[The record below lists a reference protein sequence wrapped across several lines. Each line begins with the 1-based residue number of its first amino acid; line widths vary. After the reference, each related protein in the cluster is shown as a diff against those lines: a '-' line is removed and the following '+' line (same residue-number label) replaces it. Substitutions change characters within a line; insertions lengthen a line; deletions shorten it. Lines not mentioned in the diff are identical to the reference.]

1 MIETGIDTRVKV
13 NQIIESQLPSYVSV
27 ETPKAVDFL
36 KQYYKSQD
44 SQGSPADLIDNLDQ
58 YIKFDNLTPEVISGI
73 TTLTSA
79 VSSSDTVINVIST
92 KGYPNKDGIFQL
104 DNEIIYYTGI
114 TTNSFTGC
122 IRGFSGI
129 SQYNDGEVVF
139 NSTTAKDHTIGIGVT
154 NLSTLFL
161 REYFRN
167 LKVLYAPGFE
177 DESFDSDVDV
187 NNLVKNLKSFYQSKG
202 TAESINTLISILFGQ
217 NSTIRKQS
225 EFLFE
230 PSEAS
235 FRKRL
240 VLVAEKVDGGDPL
253 KLSGQTLFQDDNE
266 NNANINAASAP
277 ISEVETT
284 IRGGTLYY
292 TIYLYQR
299 FQDPSPGFEGNF
311 SITPSSRTIGDTLIG
326 DSVITV
332 DSTIG
337 FSKSGVLRNGSDS
350 ITYTD
355 KTITQFL
362 GCTGIETN
370 IPAATNI
377 RTNDTVYGFTNDTNE
392 RVELRLTGVISEFD
406 AQESIYNSTIGEIY
420 RTKSIGQKILNPAS
434 NKTYEQISFNSWK
447 YNTSSSIKVE
457 SFNGSVFVLGRS
469 LDNAYLR
476 DGDNVEVVN
485 RADLNVVV
493 GLATVSI
500 TGANQVV
507 LSGDGITDL
516 VQGIGYDIRRKVK
529 KASSSGIEL
538 SFGNNTLISNVLN
551 TYITKDRRN
560 LYVAANSLPDYDI
573 DLNQIQVSIPQA
585 SSSSGTLD
593 DQTDLGEFNNI
604 SFSASVPFITG
615 DEIVYSAGTAT
626 EAIKGLEF
634 GRSYFVEVQSPNNKI
649 RLYVA
654 RSFIDSGNNVKLSAP
669 DNGNGSHFFSLAEQV
684 DKKIAPQKVLKK
696 FSLIR
701 SLDTGNETST
711 VGGASGILANGV
723 EISNYKIDDKVFF
736 GPVEEINVF
745 NSGSGYDVVSPP
757 KCVISSS
764 DNAGTNAEANVAII
778 GSLKDVIIDPQDFDI
793 DQVISI
799 TVNGGNGAGAV
810 VEPLVIDQFREIG
823 FNGKNASDGGGVSV
837 YGDFIR
843 TINNHNFGNGQE
855 IVYDPN
861 GNRALGV
868 TGFGETN
875 ITGNFL
881 ETGGRY
887 YTEVI
892 DPVSFRLYENES
904 DYNSGINTVGF
915 STGSNTGGLH
925 KFRTAQA
932 TKQITGVNVLES
944 GSGYEN
950 RQVAI
955 QTTGIST
962 SNNSFVFKN
971 HGFSTGEL
979 ITYSTTGDKIPELST
994 SDQYYVTKVD
1004 DNIFRISNA
1013 GVAGTNSTN
1022 FDRGLTEKFT
1032 GIGTG
1037 LHVFNYPPIT
1047 VDVSVSIAN
1056 TVGVVTA
1063 TPIVVGSIKDV
1074 LLYEGG
1080 TSYGSKVLNFHKR
1093 PTVSIVTG
1101 SSAEF
1106 KAVIS
1111 DKKII
1116 DILVTQPG
1124 NNYFSPPDLVITSES
1139 GSGCLAR
1146 AVVNANGQVTDVIII
1161 STGNNYVDSDTSI
1174 SAVARGSGSLLRP
1187 SVRSLTLN
1195 NRVRFNQYG
1204 GEAIIDKGENN
1215 LQYAIVGYNPKLQAD
1230 FQDQDDTKHSPLIGW
1245 AYDGNPIYGCYGYT
1259 DSNDKTSPI
1268 KLVESGYVVNINN
1281 VFNRPSG
1288 FESGLFIEDY
1298 LFTDS
1303 GDLDKHNGRFTKTP
1317 EFPNGTYAYFSTL
1330 ELDPLTGNLKSSF
1343 PYFIGDSYRSNVLE
1357 ENLAGS
1363 SISLTQDF
1371 DFIGNE
1377 LIRNT
1382 FPYNVAEVGA
1392 DYNFFVQ
1399 PYNFDNQK
1407 VVVKSRSKGG
1417 LENLAIVN
1425 KGRNYQ
1431 VGDNIVFDNSKTTG
1445 GAAAAQV
1452 SEVTGGVVNSITK
1465 EFLTYDRFVFE
1476 TINST
1481 QVAGFISTYH
1491 NFESN
1496 NIVKISGLSTY
1507 VAGLSGDYTIGVAVD
1522 DFSLTDNVVAEPVG
1536 GMVTDLPI
1544 TNIPE
1549 FLRPNSEIEINDE
1562 TLTVLNVFKPL
1573 NIFGRFNN
1581 IIRAVRGTSGSGHTV
1596 GAAVTAKSSQIIF
1609 PFSGPT
1615 LDSKAND
1622 VVYFNPTEAVG
1633 FGTTTG
1639 ISIETD
1645 YALGGVTTNRSIP
1658 TYSIYLEKHPFTDN
1672 QPIKIIKPAGTNPIS
1687 VSTVGA
1693 AYTFTLPLTGNEQLV
1708 YAVNKGPNI
1717 IGIKTTL
1724 DSAEINFQNC
1734 DTNNYQYQFTS
1745 TFKQVIGKVE
1755 RLTARVSTA
1764 SSHGLQKD
1772 DRIVFDVKPNLT
1784 VGIGT
1789 STAVRVLF
1797 NEFTQNAVVDPI
1809 GFSSASVGLSSSR
1822 FNIESHGL
1830 VTGDLVF
1837 YDAVETTGIDTGK
1850 YFVFSGDPDSFSL
1863 AETKTDL
1870 EGQEIRLVNFT
1881 SIGGTSHT
1889 ISKVNPQIK
1898 VTRNNNIKFDLSDSS
1913 LSGYNFKVFYDSN
1926 YRNQLVGTGSSET
1939 FEVTGIG
1946 TVGMGTAS
1954 VTIQFNEFLPEQ
1966 LYYNLEK
1973 TSNNTLVESDVSA
1986 DNFSRIL
1993 YVNSEYSKDTV
2004 VVGLG
2009 TFVTEFLVNLP
2020 DAPEKDSYVV
2030 SEVDKLEYSTKSPTA
2045 FGGISKLSILSKG
2058 SDYDKL
2064 PGIST
2069 ITSTLGSDAEIQPKS
2084 NQIGLLDRT
2093 EVEKPG
2099 FDFAVDKTLKP
2110 VADIPV
2116 INEITN
2122 YFTTG
2127 RVIPVSG
2134 GRNFITPPNLVLVN
2148 STTNV
2153 QVDNVSLTA
2162 SLDSGSISSVEVVN
2176 PGSGLQ
2182 GVGHSVFSLIN
2193 DNGLSITK
2201 ADSVQTGIMTL
2212 TVVTPVLG
2220 FSTNPLQAGDE
2231 VFVDGIQEY
2240 TGEGDGFNSKNY
2252 GFRFF
2257 EVTSFNGGI
2266 NPAEV
2271 TIDLS
2276 GIGTGAPG
2284 VAVTNVNFGSIIK
2297 KESYPTFAVEIL
2309 PKEFIQNEPILL
2321 ENAAGETTAT
2331 VLTVESSDES
2341 LLKTRGDLK
2350 LNIGDKLL
2358 GSVSGARGTIVETKA
2373 FDGFYDVGYGST
2385 INFGWITNRGI
2396 LNDDTQ
2402 VVPDNDYYQRLAYSI
2417 KSPVKYDDLIGPVNR
2432 LAHISGTKNF
2442 ADTEITSVAVAST
2455 NFIDQDASQSLVIDL
2470 FSESDVTTNNFFDFA
2485 VDTDVEQ
2492 NVTNISQLTTNSIKF
2507 GTKKLTNFIE
2517 CVTNRVLSVDD
2528 ISGAFIDRENLVGTF
2543 KDIINFPAGTG
2554 YSRFTVVITD
2564 VVDRTSFQVV
2574 DLVVLNDGSNNTFIL
2589 EKSNIKSNPQ
2599 AQVSLEA
2606 EKKSLGELSTEFI
2619 QLDGTIAL
2627 RFTPSNTRKT
2637 YDLKAFRQ
2645 LFDSRVSGLGT
2656 NTIGDTKLIG
2666 VTTQVGAGSTD
2677 QLVGLASSEFN
2688 SMFAYVEVVDNTTS
2702 EREYAELTVLHDG
2715 VNAFLGQYGF
2725 DTSERLLNFSPIGTF
2740 GANMVSFGGNNV
2752 LKLEFHNNSENS
2764 ATVKANIVGFT
2775 TTNVGLRSEHFKL
2788 TTQVSGTERTARLES
2803 NVLQETANAGYGITV
2818 VGITSII
2825 DRFAK
2830 SVVRVSSGNTESL
2843 SQVLMAQEVGQKDIF
2858 VLEYPQLGIN
2868 TAIGLGTFS
2877 SRYNGA
2883 FAELIFLPDSKFVG
2897 DEIRIEEFSEIVY
2910 SDQDTNLT
2918 SIGEFGF
2925 GTVID
2930 TIVQAKY
2937 TPEDRTSFTLSYEDY
2952 PIFARRFNPA
2962 NSSVFDLTTGNI
2974 FLESH
2979 FMNTGQDIKY
2989 EAGSSIIGINS
3000 ESITIGSTTAGGG
3013 GVIGDIRSGSAIV
3026 SGASTN
3032 TGIAVGDE
3040 FFGPGVA
3047 AGATIV
3053 SIGNTFRFFLGD
3065 SDGGKI
3071 ITGVANTSI
3080 IAIGDTIRELITET
3094 GFGTV
3099 TAIGAGSLT
3108 VANNVPVGVGSTYYS
3123 ERLGIGITMS
3133 AVATA
3138 TTSRQSYFSGFTTNV
3153 LPEDLFVIRIDNNN
3167 IKLATKKDFAVKGL
3181 GIAPTSAGSGNF
3193 HLIDTTKKLEK
3204 SLIVLDGVVQAPI
3217 ARTLVEHETIEPIA
3231 IGRTFIALSGISTLV
3246 PDYILKIDNE
3256 LMNILNVGLGT
3267 TGQGPIS
3274 GVGTFNLANVSRGFV
3289 GTKEVPHDSGKTA
3302 IVHRGAYNI
3311 VESDIHFVDTPR
3323 GAGGDFILDDRGLQ
3337 FTRSEF
3343 NGRVYL
3349 RNDYTTNELYDD
3361 ISPEFTGIA
3370 KTFSLGVNGGNYP
3383 IGLDTSS
3390 GSGLLFVNGVH
3401 QGQSTDNNPLNVYSI
3416 VANEDDVQ
3424 VVFSGTK
3431 LITGDPYLNELD
3443 AVKNQLPVGGV
3454 IVSAGSSG
3462 GVGIAPLVGAKVIA
3476 RVGAGGSITEV
3487 VGIDTVGTY
3496 TTITNFLYDHLSGI
3510 ATVTTASA
3518 HGFGG
3523 GDFVDMRNIEF
3534 DCPKGFDTLVGI
3546 STVDYDHVSGI
3557 MTVTTS
3563 TNHGLNKDMRV
3574 QFDDLEFICPTGQ
3587 YNKRCGVSTFV
3598 YNNVVGILTVTT
3610 STVHQLNTDMQVKL
3624 ENFEFACAPEH
3635 AGVTTHVFPDGTNG
3649 RFFNIVTRLS
3659 NTEFETQ
3666 VGPST
3671 IPHIGIN
3678 VGSAAVEIGVT
3689 TNKFSSDLGI
3699 QWGITGFDY
3708 TESTGVAT
3716 ITTKGDH
3723 NVVSAIGSGG
3733 GEHIYVGGTASN
3745 AVQSGGNYV
3754 HTFLSAVANSVTSN
3768 VGNLP
3773 NPVTNVVYTP
3783 STGNMV
3789 ITSAAHSLTGSN
3801 TISIAD
3807 NGLSF
3812 TCTMDGNTAT
3822 KTYPR
3827 STDPASGAN
3836 LAITATTTN
3845 TFTVNVGA
3853 SPIVNHDVTAA
3864 TYDPATGRMELTIGS
3879 HSLTAGTSIKIANGS
3894 LTFTCA
3900 KNNHASQHSYP
3911 RPSDPFYDTA
3921 INIDAVT
3928 ATTIFVNVGASIS
3941 SFVRLSGLAFTCS
3954 DQYAG
3959 VTTHIFP
3966 GIAKAGDLNF
3976 FDEFEVLG
3984 AAADQLTINVGP
3996 STIAHNYTDHTGF
4009 LNRVTYADSYLVQS
4023 VVGPTTFVTN
4033 VNPLGYANTY
4043 VGGGTVDTGF
4053 TTTRFP
4059 DNRGTPYAIE
4069 NFEYDKTTGFSTI
4082 TTKKNYSGLAIG
4094 DVINLSG
4101 IAFTCPKLN
4110 VGTPN
4115 GFLYNP
4121 ATGISTISFASAHG
4135 LTNGDAISIDTNS
4148 ITFTCT
4154 QGPGNHTYPRV
4165 TDFAFD
4171 RYLTI
4176 SNVTSNTF
4184 QVNVGTG
4191 GTGTSPHTFVSATTN
4206 AIKTLNYQGVTTSI
4220 FPDGTQ
4226 GFEFKI
4232 FDLPAANKIVTNV
4245 GVSTIDHTYDDHG
4258 IVFGVKSTGPYEINT
4273 IISPTEFVVDVFKVG
4288 FAHTFVPNRRRGGID
4303 PEAAKFNYLTF
4314 GSGYFNTVD
4323 VVVEEVGHSGAAAT
4337 ITATIPDNEH
4347 RFVSASAN
4355 GVTRSIGGTLTV
4367 SDADYDPVTGILTLT
4382 FTGSHGL
4389 TASSNTITIADGS
4402 IVFTCAQDS
4411 HQTVHPY
4418 PRSTDPASGTAL
4430 TVLSTPTATKIT
4442 VNVGTSSN
4450 STGGILELTI
4460 EGGGSGYTNPTIQI
4474 DNPSYA
4480 DLPIIGVN
4488 RRGIGN
4494 TTETGLGLKVDCV
4507 VGSAAT
4513 AGFGTAL
4520 FGITNYE
4527 LSSPGFSFKKGD
4539 IFTPVGLV
4547 TAAGITTEYSE
4558 FQIEVIDVLND
4569 SFSAWNFGEIDYIDS
4584 IQSLQDGFR
4593 TRFPLNLDGIP
4604 LSFQTD
4610 PTNQRSTEIDLDSVL
4625 LIFVNGVVQ
4634 VPKKDY
4640 FFEGGT
4646 SFNFNF
4652 TSPPGASDVI
4662 SIYFYRGIRG
4672 VDSFIV
4678 TVFETVKPGDEVQ
4691 LKKFDGTDTITQDER
4706 TIFSIK
4712 DSTDIETNVYR
4723 GTGINPDIFRP
4734 ISFTK
4739 QKKDVII
4746 SEEIQPKIRE
4756 TLEAQIMPTSKVIRD
4771 FGTSDT
4777 EIFLESANLF
4787 KYEQEDGNT
4796 GLVVADA
4803 LVVEYNDPVA
4813 AAVSASVSSG
4823 GTITS
4828 VNIISAGSGYAD
4840 GAVEV
4845 SIANPPKV
4853 DNPKY
4858 GIVGVGSTAIVTGSA
4873 SGGIL
4878 TSVTISYEGLGYD
4891 PTNVPQA
4898 IAEFPAPKTELINDA
4913 DVILGYSGIITGI
4926 GTTTGIGSHPLA
4938 LKFQVDLSDSG
4949 SVSLLPTLLVGY
4961 PILVKDTITG
4971 SGVTSVGANDAAVV
4985 GIGTTVLDNIYTVS
4999 AFDIQGNTGIITC
5012 NIKSDTNTVGIAT
5025 TTGTNIGEFSWGKLS
5040 GFTRGDSP
5048 ISISVTGN
5056 TVDVGLTTYSSISRR
5071 GLGLRNTG
5079 GLSKIIFL

>member
-79 VSSSDTVINVIST
+79 VSSDDTVINVIST

-104 DNEIIYYTGI
+104 DDEIIYYTGI

-122 IRGFSGI
+122 VRGFSGI
-129 SQYNDGEVVF
+129 SQYNNGEVVF
-139 NSTTAKDHTIGIGVT
+139 NSTTAKDHTTGIGVT

-225 EFLFE
+225 EFLLE

-284 IRGGTLYY
+284 IRDGIVYY

-311 SITPSSRTIGDTLIG
+311 SITPSSRTIGDTLAG

-337 FSKSGVLRNGSDS
+337 FSKSGVLRNGSDT

-377 RTNDTVYGFTNDTNE
+377 RTNDTAYGFTNDTNE
-392 RVELRLTGVISEFD
+392 KVELRLTGVISEFD
-406 AQESIYNSTIGEIY
+406 EQEPIYNSIIGEIY

-538 SFGNNTLISNVLN
+538 SFGNNTLVSNVLN

-573 DLNQIQVSIPQA
+573 DLNQVQVSIPQA
-585 SSSSGTLD
+585 SSASGTLD
-593 DQTDLGEFNNI
+593 DQTALGEFNNI

-654 RSFIDSGNNVKLSAP
+654 RSFIGSGNNVKLNAP
-669 DNGNGSHFFSLAEQV
+669 DDGNVGSHFFSLAEQV

-736 GPVEEINVF
+736 GPVEKINVF

-764 DNAGTNAEANVAII
+764 DNAGNDAEANVAVT
-778 GSLKDVIIDPQDFDI
+778 GSLKDILIDPQDFDI
-793 DQVISI
+793 DQVVSI
-799 TVNGGNGAGAV
+799 TVSGGNGSGAV

-823 FNGKNASDGGGVSV
+823 FNGKNASDGGGVSIF
-837 YGDFIR
+837 GDFIR

-887 YTEVI
+887 YTEII

-962 SNNSFVFKN
+962 SNNTFVFKN

-979 ITYSTTGDKIPELST
+979 ITYSTTGDKIPELSL

-1022 FDRGLTEKFT
+1022 FDRGLTEKIT

-1047 VDVSVSIAN
+1047 VDISVSIAN

-1063 TPIVVGSIKDV
+1063 TPIVVGNIKDV
-1074 LLYEGG
+1074 LLFDGG

-1093 PTVSIVTG
+1093 PAVSIVTG

-1106 KAVIS
+1106 KAIIS

-1124 NNYFSPPDLVITSES
+1124 TNYFSPPDLVITSES

-1146 AVVNANGQVTDVIII
+1146 AVVNADGQVTDVIVI

-1174 SAVARGSGSLLRP
+1174 SAVARGSGALLRP
-1187 SVRSLTLN
+1187 SIRSLTLN
-1195 NRVRFNQYG
+1195 NRVRFDQYG

-1215 LQYAIVGYNPKLQAD
+1215 LQYAIVGYNPKLQAA
-1230 FQDQDDTKHSPLIGW
+1230 FQDLDDTKHSPLIGW

-1259 DSNDKTSPI
+1259 DSNDQTSPI
-1268 KLVESGYVVNINN
+1268 KLIESGYEVTITN
-1281 VFNRPSG
+1281 VFDRPSG

-1417 LENLAIVN
+1417 LESLAIVN

-1431 VGDNIVFDNSKTTG
+1431 VGDNIIFDNSKTTG

-1452 SEVTGGVVNSITK
+1452 SEVTGGTVNSITK

-1481 QVAGFISTYH
+1481 QAAGFISTYH
-1491 NFESN
+1491 DFESN

-1507 VAGLSGDYTIGVAVD
+1507 VADLAGDYTIGVAVD

-1639 ISIETD
+1639 ISIDTD
-1645 YALGGVTTNRSIP
+1645 YALGGVTTDRSIP

-1672 QPIKIIKPAGTNPIS
+1672 QPIKIIKPTGANPIS

-1693 AYTFTLPLTGNEQLV
+1693 AYTFNLPLTGNEQLV
-1708 YAVNKGPNI
+1708 YAVNKGPNT

-1772 DRIVFDVKPNLT
+1772 DKIVFDVKPNLT

-1926 YRNQLVGTGSSET
+1926 YRNELVGTGSSES

-1993 YVNSEYSKDTV
+1993 YVDSEYSKNTV

-2020 DAPEKDSYVV
+2020 DAPEKDSYIL

-2045 FGGISKLSILSKG
+2045 FGGISKLKIISKG

-2069 ITSTLGSDAEIQPKS
+2069 ITSILGSDAEIQPKS

-2116 INEITN
+2116 INEITD

-2127 RVIPVSG
+2127 KIIPVSG

-2153 QVDNVSLTA
+2153 QVDNVSLIA
-2162 SLDSGSISSVEVVN
+2162 KLDSGSISSVEVIN

-2182 GVGHSVFSLIN
+2182 GVGHSVYSLIN

-2220 FSTNPLQAGDE
+2220 FSTNPLKTGDE

-2240 TGEGDGFNSKNY
+2240 TGVGDGFNSKNY

-2266 NPAEV
+2266 NPAQV

-2276 GIGTGAPG
+2276 GIGTGSPG
-2284 VAVTNVNFGSIIK
+2284 VAVTDVNFGSIIK
-2297 KESYPTFAVEIL
+2297 KESYPTFAVDIL
-2309 PKEFIQNEPILL
+2309 PKEFIQNEPLLL

-2341 LLKTRGDLK
+2341 VLKTRGDLK
-2350 LNIGDKLL
+2350 LNVGDKLL

-2402 VVPDNDYYQRLAYSI
+2402 VVPDNDYYQKLAYSI
-2417 KSPVKYDDLIGPVNR
+2417 KSPVKFDDLIGPVNR

-2442 ADTEITSVAVAST
+2442 ADTEISSVAVAST

-2470 FSESDVTTNNFFDFA
+2470 LSESDVTTNNFFDFA

-2517 CVTNRVLSVDD
+2517 CVTNRVLSIDD
-2528 ISGAFIDRENLVGTF
+2528 ISGSFIDRENLVGTF

-2554 YSRFTVVITD
+2554 YSRFTVIITD

-2574 DLVVLNDGSNNTFIL
+2574 DLVLLNDGSNNTFVL

-2599 AQVSLEA
+2599 AEVALEA
-2606 EKKSLGELSTEFI
+2606 EKESLGELSAEFI

-2666 VTTQVGAGSTD
+2666 VTTQIGIGSTE

-2688 SMFAYVEVVDNTTS
+2688 SMFAYVEVTDNTTS

-2740 GANMVSFGGNNV
+2740 GANMVSSGGNNV
-2752 LKLEFHNNSENS
+2752 LKLEFHNNSANS

-2788 TTQVSGTERTARLES
+2788 TTQISGTERTARLES
-2803 NVLQETANAGYGITV
+2803 NVIQETANAGYGITV

-2830 SVVRVSSGNTESL
+2830 SVIRVSSGNTESL
-2843 SQVLMAQEVGQKDIF
+2843 SQVLMTQEFGQKDIF

-2877 SRYNGA
+2877 SQYNDK

-2910 SDQDTNLT
+2910 SDQDTNLNE
-2918 SIGEFGF
+2918 IQEFGF

-2930 TIVQAKY
+2930 TVIQAKY
-2937 TPEDRTSFTLSYEDY
+2937 TPEDRTSFTLAYEDY

-3013 GVIGDIRSGSAIV
+3013 EVIGDLRSGSTIV

-3065 SDGGKI
+3065 SDGSKV

-3099 TAIGAGSLT
+3099 TAIGEGSLT

-3181 GIAPTSAGSGNF
+3181 GIAPTSVGSGNN

-3217 ARTLVEHETIEPIA
+3217 ARTLVEHDTIEPIA
-3231 IGRTFIALSGISTLV
+3231 VGRTFIALSGISTLV
-3246 PDYILKIDNE
+3246 PDYILKIDDE
-3256 LMNILNVGLGT
+3256 MMNILNVGLGT
-3267 TGQGPIS
+3267 TGQGPIT

-3289 GTKEVPHDSGKTA
+3289 GTKEVAHDNNKTA

-3337 FTRSEF
+3337 FSRSEF

-3370 KTFSLGVNGGNYP
+3370 RTFALGVDGGNYP
-3383 IGLDTSS
+3383 VGLDTSS

-3416 VANEDDVQ
+3416 VATEDEVQ

-3431 LITGDPYLNELD
+3431 LITGDPYVNELD

-3496 TTITNFLYDHLSGI
+3496 TTITNFLYDHISGI

-3546 STVDYDHVSGI
+3546 STVDYDNVSGI

-3610 STVHQLNTDMQVKL
+3610 STVHRLNTDMQVKL

-3699 QWGITGFDY
+3699 QWGITGFNY
-3708 TESTGVAT
+3708 TESIGVAT
-3716 ITTKGDH
+3716 ITTKGTH
-3723 NVVSAIGSGG
+3723 NVG
-3733 GEHIYVGGTASN
+3733 VG
-3745 AVQSGGNYV
+3745 
-3754 HTFLSAVANSVTSN
+3754 
-3768 VGNLP
+3768 
-3773 NPVTNVVYTP
+3773 
-3783 STGNMV
+3783 
-3789 ITSAAHSLTGSN
+3789 
-3801 TISIAD
+3801 
-3807 NGLSF
+3807 
-3812 TCTMDGNTAT
+3812 
-3822 KTYPR
+3822 
-3827 STDPASGAN
+3827 
-3836 LAITATTTN
+3836 
-3845 TFTVNVGA
+3845 
-3853 SPIVNHDVTAA
+3853 
-3864 TYDPATGRMELTIGS
+3864 
-3879 HSLTAGTSIKIANGS
+3879 
-3894 LTFTCA
+3894 
-3900 KNNHASQHSYP
+3900 
-3911 RPSDPFYDTA
+3911 
-3921 INIDAVT
+3921 
-3928 ATTIFVNVGASIS
+3928 

-3976 FDEFEVLG
+3976 FDEFEVT
-3984 AAADQLTINVGP
+3984 ATSATQMTINVGP

-4009 LNRVTYADSYLVQS
+4009 LNRVTYADSYVVQS

-4094 DVINLSG
+4094 DIINLSG
-4101 IAFTCPKLN
+4101 IALTC
-4110 VGTPN
+4110 
-4115 GFLYNP
+4115 
-4121 ATGISTISFASAHG
+4121 ASAH
-4135 LTNGDAISIDTNS
+4135 S
-4148 ITFTCT
+4148 
-4154 QGPGNHTYPRV
+4154 
-4165 TDFAFD
+4165 
-4171 RYLTI
+4171 
-4176 SNVTSNTF
+4176 
-4184 QVNVGTG
+4184 
-4191 GTGTSPHTFVSATTN
+4191 
-4206 AIKTLNYQGVTTSI
+4206 GVTTTI

-4226 GFEFKI
+4226 GFEFTI
-4232 FDLPAANKIVTNV
+4232 FDLPAVNKIITNV
-4245 GVSTIDHTYDDHG
+4245 GVSTIDHLYDDHG

-4411 HQTVHPY
+4411 HQTLHPY

-4430 TVLSTPTATKIT
+4430 TVLTTPTATKIT

-4450 STGGILELTI
+4450 STGGILEFTI
-4460 EGGGSGYTNPTIQI
+4460 EGGGSGYTNPTIQV

-4480 DLPIIGVN
+4480 DLPIIGVD

-4507 VGSAAT
+4507 IGSAAT
-4513 AGFGTAL
+4513 VGFGTEL
-4520 FGITNYE
+4520 FGVTNYE
-4527 LSSPGFSFKKGD
+4527 LSSPGFAFKKGD

-4558 FQIEVIDVLND
+4558 FQIEVLDVLND

-4584 IQSLQDGFR
+4584 IASLQDGSR
-4593 TRFPLNLDGIP
+4593 TRFPLNLNGIP

-4610 PTNQRSTEIDLDSVL
+4610 PTNQRSAEIDLDSVL

-4672 VDSFIV
+4672 IDSFIV

-4691 LKKFDGTDTITQDER
+4691 LKKFDGTDTFTQDER
-4706 TIFSIK
+4706 KIFSIK

-4723 GTGINPDIFRP
+4723 GKGINQDTFRP
-4734 ISFTK
+4734 ISFTR
-4739 QKKDVII
+4739 QKKDLVI

-4756 TLEAQIMPTSKVIRD
+4756 TLEAQIMPTAKVIRD

-4813 AAVSASVSSG
+4813 AAVTASVSSG

-4828 VNIISAGSGYAD
+4828 VNIVNAGSGYAD
-4840 GAVEV
+4840 GTVEI
-4845 SIANPPKV
+4845 SIANPPKL
-4853 DNPKY
+4853 DNSRY

-4891 PTNVPQA
+4891 PTNVPQV

-4913 DVILGYSGIITGI
+4913 DIIVGYSGIITGI
-4926 GTTTGIGSHPLA
+4926 GTTTGTGSHPLA
-4938 LKFQVDLSDSG
+4938 IKFQVDLSGSG
-4949 SVSLLPTLLVGY
+4949 SVSLLPTLLEGY
-4961 PILVKDTITG
+4961 PIFVKDTITG
-4971 SGVTSVGANDAAVV
+4971 SGVTSVGVNDAAVV
-4985 GIGTTVLDNIYTVS
+4985 GIGTTVLDNVYTVS

-5012 NIKSDTNTVGIAT
+5012 NIKSDTNTIGIAT

-5040 GFTRGDSP
+5040 GFTRGSNP
-5048 ISISVTGN
+5048 ISISVDGN
-5056 TVDVGLTTYSSISRR
+5056 IVDVGLTTFSSISRR